1 MSEMIIR
8 PTMKFIYM
16 GYAVVVLIV
25 AALVIVM
32 MRLQWPPS
40 IPSAWQPWI
49 PWLPVLLL
57 LWPLKRH
64 VRNRLTKMTILDDR
78 LRYETGILS
87 RTTRTVQL
95 SKVQD
100 VTVHQ
105 RIGQRIF
112 GVGDLSIETAGKSSR
127 QTIVKS
133 TGRRKSRTTSTNSPR
148 EDTQKTNSH
157 DSGPRHGRC
166 GVGFSES
173 HEPTPGR
180 PYRGYI
186 LGRNT
191 FAGASGLLW
200 FWNGSGRFGNRQ
212 FCGGLGWS
220 AILRQL
226 RGRHFSAGRDK
237 RGSGW
242 CPNRFQGSCRF
253 SSPFPV
259 S

>member
-25 AALVIVM
+25 AALVVAT

-64 VRNRLTKMTILDDR
+64 LRNRFTKMTILDDR

-87 RTTRTVQL
+87 RNTRTVQL

-105 RIGQRIF
+105 RLGQRIL
-112 GVGDLSIETAGKSSR
+112 GLGDLSIETAGKSSWEA
-127 QTIVKS
+127 IVNID
-133 TGRRKSRTTSTNSPR
+133 RPQEIADHIN
-148 EDTQKTNSH
+148 QL
-157 DSGPRHGRC
+157 
-166 GVGFSES
+166 SE
-173 HEPTPGR
+173 
-180 PYRGYI
+180 RGH
-186 LGRNT
+186 
-191 FAGASGLLW
+191 SKD
-200 FWNGSGRFGNRQ
+200 
-212 FCGGLGWS
+212 
-220 AILRQL
+220 QL
-226 RGRHFSAGRDK
+226 T
-237 RGSGW
+237 
-242 CPNRFQGSCRF
+242 
-253 SSPFPV
+253 
-259 S
+259 